1 MTRRWG
7 LIVSGVALVA
17 LLLAMAPAEE
27 QMQENGPGIVAFELA
42 GSQDRAD
49 EILAEWGD
57 DGQDAAREQLL
68 IDFAFMLAYGTF
80 LVLAVAAVRDLLGRR
95 GWPRLAA
102 IGAVVVPFGAVA
114 AACDAVENACL
125 LVVLDGAGAALPVLA
140 AIFAGLK
147 FALLAAAIA
156 YIVVGIALSL
166 GRGRLAGG
174 WYAG

>member
-17 LLLAMAPAEE
+17 LLLAMAPAED
-27 QMQENGPGIVAFELA
+27 QMQEAGPGIVSFELA

-49 EILAEWGD
+49 EILAEWGEE
-57 DGQDAAREQLL
+57 GQDAAREQLL
-68 IDFAFMLAYGTF
+68 IDFAFMLAYGAF
-80 LVLAVAAVRDLLGRR
+80 LVLAVGAVRDLLGRR

-114 AACDAVENACL
+114 AACDAVENGCL
-125 LVVLDGAGAALPVLA
+125 LAVLDGAGSAFPTLATIFA
-140 AIFAGLK
+140 AIK

-156 YIVVGIALSL
+156 YLVVGLALSL
-166 GRGRLAGG
+166 RARPA
-174 WYAG
+174 